1 MRRVSAISDYLESAR
16 KGKTGGGG
24 AQGTGESRGAEKE
37 GRRGRKRA
45 SYGLLQ
51 GLRAIRQT
59 VRVISF
65 RASIWQIDFVQRRFS
80 HIEDDPAVITAI
92 GLGADRQSQAQ

>member
-1 MRRVSAISDYLESAR
+1 MPFQITWSRRERV
-16 KGKTGGGG
+16 K
-24 AQGTGESRGAEKE
+24 RGAGALREP
-37 GRRGRKRA
+37 GRAGVQRKRE
-45 SYGLLQ
+45 GEEERERVTDCCRDCEQFVKL
-51 GLRAIRQT
+51 
-59 VRVISF
+59 RVISF